1 MTCQEK
7 ILSEEYGELIFD
19 FTSDYAKRLQ
29 QENVCFTPVD
39 DRYNIFYVRQQ
50 EIEHY
55 QGSLYLYQY
64 LPKVYGLMA
73 EEFDPISLENAGIL
87 AAQRPPLSL
96 TGEGVVLAFIDT
108 GIRFADSVFRDESGQ
123 SRIIGLWDQTLQS
136 GTPPEG
142 FQYGSYYTKADI
154 DAALRTENP
163 YAEIPSY
170 DTNGHGTAMAGAA
183 AGSVVTSVRV
193 TGGTVPLDD
202 AGGNAVPP
210 AGDAAGSFYSSYRG
224 AAPRA
229 DIVVVKLREA
239 KRPLRSFYN
248 IPEDVPAYAE
258 TDIMLGIKFAESFA
272 ETFERPVVVCLGMGS
287 NSGNHGLGS
296 GLAQYLNSLAQ
307 KRSRAVVLTTGNE
320 GNAAHHFS
328 GYVPEGEESYETV
341 EIRVGEGEQGFLME
355 MWGKVPDTLFAS
367 IRTPGGEVV
376 PRFRLTAEGSQT
388 FSFIYERTRIIIDS
402 ILVEPNTGEELITFR
417 FDAPTPGVWNIRVYN
432 LGPDRSRQFHLWL
445 PITQFLRRETYFLRP
460 DPYTTLTDP
469 SMTFRAVTVSS
480 YNDANNSFYENSG
493 RGFLSNGLI
502 KPDVAAPGVNVSTPV
517 GKVTGGSMA
526 AALTAGGVA
535 QFMEWAVVRFN
546 SPSAGSQE
554 IKNYLIRGANR
565 NSSYTYPNREWGYG
579 GLDIDGTFT
588 MLSQIQR

>member
-19 FTSDYAKRLQ
+19 FTADYAKRLQ

-39 DRYNIFYVRQQ
+39 DRYNIFYVQQQ
-50 EIEHY
+50 EIERY

-73 EEFDPISLENAGIL
+73 EEFDPISLESAGIL

-154 DAALRTENP
+154 DAALRSENP

-170 DTNGHGTAMAGAA
+170 DTNGHGTAMAGVA
-183 AGSVVTSVRV
+183 AGSVVTSARV
-193 TGGTVPLDD
+193 TGGTVPLE
-202 AGGNAVPP
+202 
-210 AGDAAGSFYSSYRG
+210 DAAGNFYSSYRG
-224 AAPRA
+224 AAPHA

-239 KRPLRSFYN
+239 KRPLRNFYN

-272 ETFERPVVVCLGMGS
+272 ETFERPVVICLGMGS

-402 ILVEPNTGEELITFR
+402 ILVEPNTGEELIAFR

-445 PITQFLRRETYFLRP
+445 PITQFLRRETYFLQP

-469 SMTFRAVTVSS
+469 SMTLRAVTVSS

-546 SPSAGSQE
+546 SPSVGSQE

-579 GLDIDGTFT
+579 RLDIDGTFT

>member
-50 EIEHY
+50 EIERF

-73 EEFDPISLENAGIL
+73 EEFDPISLESAGIL

-142 FQYGSYYTKADI
+142 FQYGSYYTKADM
-154 DAALRTENP
+154 DTALRSENP

-183 AGSVVTSVRV
+183 AGSLSS
-193 TGGTVPLDD
+193 
-202 AGGNAVPP
+202 
-210 AGDAAGSFYSSYRG
+210 SFRG

-239 KRPLRSFYN
+239 KRPLRNFYN

-272 ETFERPVVVCLGMGS
+272 ETFERPVVICLGLGS

-296 GLAQYLNSLAQ
+296 ILAQYLNSLAQ
-307 KRSRAVVLTTGNE
+307 KRSRALVLTTGNE

-355 MWGKVPDTLFAS
+355 MWGKVPDVLFAS

-376 PRFRLTAEGSQT
+376 PRFRLTAEESQT

-502 KPDVAAPGVNVSTPV
+502 KPDVAAPGVNVSTPI

-526 AALTAGGVA
+526 AAIAAGGTA

-554 IKNYLIRGANR
+554 IKNYLIRGAKR

-579 GLDIDGTFT
+579 RLDIDGTFT

>member
-39 DRYNIFYVRQQ
+39 DRYNIFYIRQQ
-50 EIEHY
+50 EIERY

-73 EEFDPISLENAGIL
+73 EEFDPISLESAGIL
-87 AAQRPPLSL
+87 SAQRPPLSL
-96 TGEGVVLAFIDT
+96 TGKGVVLAFIDT

-154 DAALRTENP
+154 DAALRSENP

-170 DTNGHGTAMAGAA
+170 DTNGHGTAMAGVA
-183 AGSVVTSVRV
+183 AGSVISS
-193 TGGTVPLDD
+193 
-202 AGGNAVPP
+202 

-239 KRPLRSFYN
+239 KRPLRQFYG

-272 ETFERPVVVCLGMGS
+272 ETFERPVVICLGIGS

-296 GLAQYLNSLAQ
+296 ILAQYLTSLAQ

-355 MWGKVPDTLFAS
+355 MWGKVPDVLFAS
-367 IRTPGGEVV
+367 IRTPGGEAV

-445 PITQFLRRETYFLRP
+445 PITQFLRGETYFLRP

-469 SMTFRAVTVSS
+469 SMTFPAVTVSS
-480 YNDANNSFYENSG
+480 YNDANSSFYENSG

-517 GKVTGGSMA
+517 GKVTGGSMS

-546 SPSAGSQE
+546 SPAAGSQE

-579 GLDIDGTFT
+579 RLDIDGTFT

>member
-50 EIEHY
+50 EIERY

-210 AGDAAGSFYSSYRG
+210 VGDAAGSFYSSYRG

-239 KRPLRSFYN
+239 KRPLQNFYN

-258 TDIMLGIKFAESFA
+258 SDIMLGIKFAESFA
-272 ETFERPVVVCLGMGS
+272 ETFERPVVICLGIGS

>member
-19 FTSDYAKRLQ
+19 FTADYAKRLQ

-50 EIEHY
+50 EIERY

-73 EEFDPISLENAGIL
+73 EEFDPISLESAGIF

-108 GIRFADSVFRDESGQ
+108 GIRFTDSVFRDESGQ

-136 GTPPEG
+136 GTSPEG

-154 DAALRTENP
+154 DAALQTENP
-163 YAEIPSY
+163 YERLPSY
-170 DTNGHGTAMAGAA
+170 DTNGHGTAMAGVA
-183 AGSVVTSVRV
+183 AGSVISS
-193 TGGTVPLDD
+193 
-202 AGGNAVPP
+202 

-239 KRPLRSFYN
+239 KRPLRQFYG

-272 ETFERPVVVCLGMGS
+272 ETFERPVVICLGIGS

-296 GLAQYLNSLAQ
+296 ILAQYLTSLAQ

-355 MWGKVPDTLFAS
+355 MWGKVPDVLFAS
-367 IRTPGGEVV
+367 IRTPGGEAV

-445 PITQFLRRETYFLRP
+445 PITQFLRGETYFLRP

-469 SMTFRAVTVSS
+469 SMTFPAVTVSS
-480 YNDANNSFYENSG
+480 YNDANSSFYENSG

-517 GKVTGGSMA
+517 GKVTGGSMS

-546 SPSAGSQE
+546 SPAAGSQE

-579 GLDIDGTFT
+579 KLDIDGTFT

>member
-50 EIEHY
+50 EIERY

>member
-19 FTSDYAKRLQ
+19 FTADYAKRLQ

-50 EIEHY
+50 EIERY

-73 EEFDPISLENAGIL
+73 EEFDPISLESAGIL

-154 DAALRTENP
+154 DAALRSENP

-170 DTNGHGTAMAGAA
+170 DTNGHGTAMAGVA
-183 AGSVVTSVRV
+183 AGSVVTSARV
-193 TGGTVPLDD
+193 TGGTVPLEG

-210 AGDAAGSFYSSYRG
+210 VGDAAGSFYSSYRG

-239 KRPLRSFYN
+239 KRPLRNFYN

-258 TDIMLGIKFAESFA
+258 SDIMLGIKFAESFA
-272 ETFERPVVVCLGMGS
+272 ETFERPVVICLGIGS

-376 PRFRLTAEGSQT
+376 PRFRLTAEVSQT

>member
-50 EIEHY
+50 EIERY

-588 MLSQIQR
+588 ILSQIQR

>member
-50 EIEHY
+50 EIERY

-239 KRPLRSFYN
+239 KRPLRNFYN

-258 TDIMLGIKFAESFA
+258 SDIMLGIKFAESFA
-272 ETFERPVVVCLGMGS
+272 ETFERPVVICLGIGS

-376 PRFRLTAEGSQT
+376 PRFRLTAEVSQT

>member
-19 FTSDYAKRLQ
+19 FTADYAKRLQ

-50 EIEHY
+50 EIERY

-73 EEFDPISLENAGIL
+73 EEFDPISLESAGIL

-142 FQYGSYYTKADI
+142 LQYGSYYTKADI
-154 DAALRTENP
+154 DAALRSENP

-170 DTNGHGTAMAGAA
+170 DTNGHGTAMAGVA
-183 AGSVVTSVRV
+183 AGSVVTSARV
-193 TGGTVPLDD
+193 TGGTVPLEG

-210 AGDAAGSFYSSYRG
+210 VGDAAGSFYSSYRG

-239 KRPLRSFYN
+239 KRPLRNIYN

-258 TDIMLGIKFAESFA
+258 SDIMLGIKFAESFA
-272 ETFERPVVVCLGMGS
+272 ETFERPVVICLGIGS

-376 PRFRLTAEGSQT
+376 PRFRLTAEVSQT

>member
-50 EIEHY
+50 EIERY

-73 EEFDPISLENAGIL
+73 EEFDPISLESAGIL

-142 FQYGSYYTKADI
+142 FQYGSYYTKADV
-154 DAALRTENP
+154 DAALRSENP

-183 AGSVVTSVRV
+183 AGSFSS
-193 TGGTVPLDD
+193 
-202 AGGNAVPP
+202 
-210 AGDAAGSFYSSYRG
+210 SFRG

-239 KRPLRSFYN
+239 KRPLRNFYN

-272 ETFERPVVVCLGMGS
+272 ETFERPVVICLGIGS

-296 GLAQYLNSLAQ
+296 ILAQYLNSLAQ

-355 MWGKVPDTLFAS
+355 MWGKVPDVLFAS

-376 PRFRLTAEGSQT
+376 PRFRLTAEESQT

-432 LGPDRSRQFHLWL
+432 LGPDRSRQFHFWL

-517 GKVTGGSMA
+517 GEVTGGSMA

-579 GLDIDGTFT
+579 RLDIDGTFT

>member
-50 EIEHY
+50 EIERY

-210 AGDAAGSFYSSYRG
+210 AGDAVGSFYSSYRG

-417 FDAPTPGVWNIRVYN
+417 FDVPTPGVWNIRVYN

>member
-50 EIEHY
+50 EIERY

-73 EEFDPISLENAGIL
+73 EEFDPISLESAGIL

-108 GIRFADSVFRDESGQ
+108 GIRFADSVFRDESGH

>member
-19 FTSDYAKRLQ
+19 FTADYAKRLQ

-50 EIEHY
+50 EIERY

-64 LPKVYGLMA
+64 LTKVYGLMA
-73 EEFDPISLENAGIL
+73 EEFDPISLESAGIL

-154 DAALRTENP
+154 DAALRSENP

-170 DTNGHGTAMAGAA
+170 DTNGHGTAMAGVA
-183 AGSVVTSVRV
+183 AGSVVTSARV
-193 TGGTVPLDD
+193 TGGTVPLED

-210 AGDAAGSFYSSYRG
+210 VGDAAGSFYSSYRG

-239 KRPLRSFYN
+239 KRPLRNFYN

-272 ETFERPVVVCLGMGS
+272 ETFKRPVVICLGMGS

-296 GLAQYLNSLAQ
+296 DLAQYLNSLAQ

-517 GKVTGGSMA
+517 GKVTGGSVA

-565 NSSYTYPNREWGYG
+565 NSSNTYPNREWGYG
-579 GLDIDGTFT
+579 RLDIDGTFT

>member
-50 EIEHY
+50 EIERY

-73 EEFDPISLENAGIL
+73 EEFDPISLESAGIF

-154 DAALRTENP
+154 DAALRSENP

-170 DTNGHGTAMAGAA
+170 DTNGHGTAMAGVA
-183 AGSVVTSVRV
+183 AGSVVTSARV
-193 TGGTVPLDD
+193 TGGTVPLEG

-210 AGDAAGSFYSSYRG
+210 VGDAAGSFYSSYRG

-239 KRPLRSFYN
+239 KRPLRNFYN

-272 ETFERPVVVCLGMGS
+272 VVICLGMGS

-296 GLAQYLNSLAQ
+296 NLAQYLNSLAQ

-402 ILVEPNTGEELITFR
+402 ILVEPNTGEELIAFR

-469 SMTFRAVTVSS
+469 SMTLRAVTVSS

-502 KPDVAAPGVNVSTPV
+502 KPDVAAPGVNVFTPV

-554 IKNYLIRGANR
+554 IKNYLIRGANW
-565 NSSYTYPNREWGYG
+565 NSSNTYPNREWGYG
-579 GLDIDGTFT
+579 RLDIDGTFT

>member
-50 EIEHY
+50 EIERY

-154 DAALRTENP
+154 DAALRSENP

-183 AGSVVTSVRV
+183 AGSVVTSARV
-193 TGGTVPLDD
+193 TGGKVPLE
-202 AGGNAVPP
+202 
-210 AGDAAGSFYSSYRG
+210 DAAGNFYSSYRG

-239 KRPLRSFYN
+239 KRPLRDFYN

-258 TDIMLGIKFAESFA
+258 SDIMLGIKFAESFA

-287 NSGNHGLGS
+287 NSSNHGLGS

-367 IRTPGGEVV
+367 IRTPGGEEV

-588 MLSQIQR
+588 VLSQIQR

>member
-50 EIEHY
+50 EIERF

-73 EEFDPISLENAGIL
+73 EEFDPISLESAGIL

-142 FQYGSYYTKADI
+142 FQYGSYYKKADM
-154 DAALRTENP
+154 DTALRSENP

-183 AGSVVTSVRV
+183 AGSLSS
-193 TGGTVPLDD
+193 
-202 AGGNAVPP
+202 
-210 AGDAAGSFYSSYRG
+210 SFRG

-239 KRPLRSFYN
+239 KRPLRNFYN

-272 ETFERPVVVCLGMGS
+272 ETFERPVVICLGLGS

-296 GLAQYLNSLAQ
+296 ILAQYLNSLAQ

-355 MWGKVPDTLFAS
+355 MWGKVPDVLFAS

-376 PRFRLTAEGSQT
+376 PRFRLTAEESQT

-502 KPDVAAPGVNVSTPV
+502 KPDVAAPGVNVSTPI

-526 AALTAGGVA
+526 AAIAAGGTA

-554 IKNYLIRGANR
+554 IKNYLIRGAKR

-579 GLDIDGTFT
+579 RLDIDGTFT

>member
-19 FTSDYAKRLQ
+19 FTADYAKRLQ

-50 EIEHY
+50 EIERY

-73 EEFDPISLENAGIL
+73 EEFDPISLESAGIL

-154 DAALRTENP
+154 DAALRSENP

-170 DTNGHGTAMAGAA
+170 DTNGHGTAMAGVA
-183 AGSVVTSVRV
+183 AGSVVTSARV
-193 TGGTVPLDD
+193 TGGTVPLEG
-202 AGGNAVPP
+202 AG
-210 AGDAAGSFYSSYRG
+210 GSFYSSYRG

-239 KRPLRSFYN
+239 KRPLRNFYN

-272 ETFERPVVVCLGMGS
+272 ETFKRPVVICLGMGS

-296 GLAQYLNSLAQ
+296 DLAQYLNSLAQ

-579 GLDIDGTFT
+579 RLDIDGTFA

>member
-19 FTSDYAKRLQ
+19 FTADYAKRLQ

-50 EIEHY
+50 EIERY

-73 EEFDPISLENAGIL
+73 EEFDPISLESAGIL

-154 DAALRTENP
+154 DAALRSENP

-170 DTNGHGTAMAGAA
+170 DTNGHGTAMAGVA
-183 AGSVVTSVRV
+183 AGSVVTSARV
-193 TGGTVPLDD
+193 TGGTVPLEG

-210 AGDAAGSFYSSYRG
+210 VGDAAGSFYSSYRG

-239 KRPLRSFYN
+239 KRPLRNFYN

-258 TDIMLGIKFAESFA
+258 SDIMLGIKFAESFA
-272 ETFERPVVVCLGMGS
+272 ETFERPVVVCLGIGS

-402 ILVEPNTGEELITFR
+402 ILVEPNTGEELIAFR

-579 GLDIDGTFT
+579 RLDIDGTFT

>member
-50 EIEHY
+50 EIERY

-73 EEFDPISLENAGIL
+73 EEFDPISLESAGIF

-154 DAALRTENP
+154 DAALRSENP

-170 DTNGHGTAMAGAA
+170 DTNGHGTAMAGVA
-183 AGSVVTSVRV
+183 AGSVVTSARV
-193 TGGTVPLDD
+193 TGGTVPLEG

-210 AGDAAGSFYSSYRG
+210 VGDAAGSFYSSYRG

-239 KRPLRSFYN
+239 KRPLRNFYN

-258 TDIMLGIKFAESFA
+258 SDIMLGIKFAESFA
-272 ETFERPVVVCLGMGS
+272 ETFERPVVICLGMGS

-579 GLDIDGTFT
+579 RLDIDGTFT

>member
-19 FTSDYAKRLQ
+19 FTADYAKRLQ

-50 EIEHY
+50 EIERY

-73 EEFDPISLENAGIL
+73 EEFDPISLESAGIL

>member
-19 FTSDYAKRLQ
+19 FTADYAKRLQ

-50 EIEHY
+50 EIERY

-73 EEFDPISLENAGIL
+73 EEFDPISLESAGIL

-108 GIRFADSVFRDESGQ
+108 GIRFTDSVFRDESGQ

-136 GTPPEG
+136 GTSPEG

-154 DAALRTENP
+154 DAALQIENP
-163 YAEIPSY
+163 YERLPSY
-170 DTNGHGTAMAGAA
+170 DTNGHGTAMAGVA
-183 AGSVVTSVRV
+183 AGSVISS
-193 TGGTVPLDD
+193 
-202 AGGNAVPP
+202 

-239 KRPLRSFYN
+239 KRPLRQFYG

-272 ETFERPVVVCLGMGS
+272 ETFERPVVICLGIGS

-296 GLAQYLNSLAQ
+296 ILAQYLTSLAQ

-355 MWGKVPDTLFAS
+355 MWGKVPDVLFAS
-367 IRTPGGEVV
+367 IRTPGGEAV

-445 PITQFLRRETYFLRP
+445 PITQFLRGETYFLRP

-469 SMTFRAVTVSS
+469 SMTFPAVTVSS
-480 YNDANNSFYENSG
+480 YNDANSSFYENSG

-517 GKVTGGSMA
+517 GKVTGGSMS

-546 SPSAGSQE
+546 SPAAGSQE

-579 GLDIDGTFT
+579 RLDIDGTFT

>member
-29 QENVCFTPVD
+29 QEKVCFTPVD

-50 EIEHY
+50 EIERY

-73 EEFDPISLENAGIL
+73 EEFDPISLESAGIL

-142 FQYGSYYTKADI
+142 LQYGSYYTKADI
-154 DAALRTENP
+154 DAALRSENP

-183 AGSVVTSVRV
+183 AGSVVTSARV
-193 TGGTVPLDD
+193 TGGTVPLE
-202 AGGNAVPP
+202 
-210 AGDAAGSFYSSYRG
+210 DAAGNFYSSYRG
-224 AAPRA
+224 AAPHA

-239 KRPLRSFYN
+239 KRPLRNFYN

-272 ETFERPVVVCLGMGS
+272 ETFERPVVICLGMGS

-376 PRFRLTAEGSQT
+376 PRCRLTAEGSQT

-445 PITQFLRRETYFLRP
+445 PITQFLRRETYFLQP

-469 SMTFRAVTVSS
+469 SMTLRAVTVSS

-579 GLDIDGTFT
+579 RLDIDGTFT

>member
-50 EIEHY
+50 EIERY

-193 TGGTVPLDD
+193 TGGTVPLD
-202 AGGNAVPP
+202 
-210 AGDAAGSFYSSYRG
+210 DAAGSFYSSYRG

>member
-1 MTCQEK
+1 
-7 ILSEEYGELIFD
+7 
-19 FTSDYAKRLQ
+19 
-29 QENVCFTPVD
+29 
-39 DRYNIFYVRQQ
+39 
-50 EIEHY
+50 
-55 QGSLYLYQY
+55 
-64 LPKVYGLMA
+64 
-73 EEFDPISLENAGIL
+73 
-87 AAQRPPLSL
+87 
-96 TGEGVVLAFIDT
+96 
-108 GIRFADSVFRDESGQ
+108 
-123 SRIIGLWDQTLQS
+123 
-136 GTPPEG
+136 
-142 FQYGSYYTKADI
+142 
-154 DAALRTENP
+154 
-163 YAEIPSY
+163 
-170 DTNGHGTAMAGAA
+170 MAGA
-183 AGSVVTSVRV
+183 
-193 TGGTVPLDD
+193 
-202 AGGNAVPP
+202 
-210 AGDAAGSFYSSYRG
+210 AAGSFYSSYRG

-239 KRPLRSFYN
+239 KRPLRNFYN

-258 TDIMLGIKFAESFA
+258 SDIMLGIKFAESFA
-272 ETFERPVVVCLGMGS
+272 ETFERPVVICLGMGS

-376 PRFRLTAEGSQT
+376 PRFRLTAEVSQT

-588 MLSQIQR
+588 ILSQIQR

>member
-50 EIEHY
+50 EIERY

-193 TGGTVPLDD
+193 TGGTVPLD
-202 AGGNAVPP
+202 
-210 AGDAAGSFYSSYRG
+210 DAAGSFYSSYRG

-417 FDAPTPGVWNIRVYN
+417 FDVPTPGVWNIRVYN

>member
-29 QENVCFTPVD
+29 QDNVCFTPVD
-39 DRYNIFYVRQQ
+39 DQYNIFYVRQQ
-50 EIEHY
+50 EIERF

-73 EEFDPISLENAGIL
+73 EEFDPISLESAGIL

-108 GIRFADSVFRDESGQ
+108 GIRFTDSVFRDESGQ

-136 GTPPEG
+136 GTSPEG

-154 DAALRTENP
+154 DAALQTENP
-163 YAEIPSY
+163 YERLPSY
-170 DTNGHGTAMAGAA
+170 DTNGHGTAMAGVA
-183 AGSVVTSVRV
+183 AGSVISS
-193 TGGTVPLDD
+193 
-202 AGGNAVPP
+202 

-239 KRPLRSFYN
+239 KRPLRQFYG

-272 ETFERPVVVCLGMGS
+272 ETFERPVVICLGIGS

-296 GLAQYLNSLAQ
+296 ILAQYLTSLAQ

-355 MWGKVPDTLFAS
+355 MWGKVPDVLFAS
-367 IRTPGGEVV
+367 IRTPGGEAV

-445 PITQFLRRETYFLRP
+445 PITQFLRGETYFLRP

-469 SMTFRAVTVSS
+469 SMTFPAVTVSS
-480 YNDANNSFYENSG
+480 YNDANSSFYENSG

-517 GKVTGGSMA
+517 GKVTGGSMS

-546 SPSAGSQE
+546 SPAAGSQE

-565 NSSYTYPNREWGYG
+565 NSSNTYPNREWGYG
-579 GLDIDGTFT
+579 RLDIDGTFA

>member
-29 QENVCFTPVD
+29 QDNVCFTPVD
-39 DRYNIFYVRQQ
+39 DQYNIFYVRQQ
-50 EIEHY
+50 EIERF

-73 EEFDPISLENAGIL
+73 EKFDPISLESAGIL

-108 GIRFADSVFRDESGQ
+108 GIRFTDSVFRDESGQ

-136 GTPPEG
+136 GTSPEG

-154 DAALRTENP
+154 DAALQTENP
-163 YAEIPSY
+163 YERLPSY
-170 DTNGHGTAMAGAA
+170 DTNGHGTAMAGVA
-183 AGSVVTSVRV
+183 AGSVISS
-193 TGGTVPLDD
+193 
-202 AGGNAVPP
+202 

-239 KRPLRSFYN
+239 KRPLRQFYG

-272 ETFERPVVVCLGMGS
+272 ETFERPVVICLGIGS

-296 GLAQYLNSLAQ
+296 ILAQYLTSLAQ

-355 MWGKVPDTLFAS
+355 MWGKVPDVLFAS
-367 IRTPGGEVV
+367 IRTPGGEAV

-445 PITQFLRRETYFLRP
+445 PITQFLRGETYFLRP

-469 SMTFRAVTVSS
+469 SMTFPAVTVSS
-480 YNDANNSFYENSG
+480 YNDANSSFYENSG

-517 GKVTGGSMA
+517 GKVTGGSMS

-546 SPSAGSQE
+546 SPAAGSQE

-579 GLDIDGTFT
+579 RLDIDGTFT

>member
-50 EIEHY
+50 EIERY

-73 EEFDPISLENAGIL
+73 EEFDPISLESAGIL
-87 AAQRPPLSL
+87 SAQRPPLSL
-96 TGEGVVLAFIDT
+96 TGKGVVLAFIDT

-154 DAALRTENP
+154 DAALQTENP
-163 YAEIPSY
+163 YERLPSY
-170 DTNGHGTAMAGAA
+170 DTNGHGTAMAGVA
-183 AGSVVTSVRV
+183 AGSVISS
-193 TGGTVPLDD
+193 
-202 AGGNAVPP
+202 

-239 KRPLRSFYN
+239 KRPLRQFYG

-272 ETFERPVVVCLGMGS
+272 ETFERPVVICLGIGS

-296 GLAQYLNSLAQ
+296 ILAQYLTSLAQ

-355 MWGKVPDTLFAS
+355 MWGKVPDVLFAS
-367 IRTPGGEVV
+367 IRTPGGEAV

-445 PITQFLRRETYFLRP
+445 PITQFLRGETYFLRP

-469 SMTFRAVTVSS
+469 SMTFPAVTVSS
-480 YNDANNSFYENSG
+480 YNDANSSFYENSG

-517 GKVTGGSMA
+517 GKVTGGSMS

-546 SPSAGSQE
+546 SPAAGSQE

-579 GLDIDGTFT
+579 RLDIDGTFT

>member
-50 EIEHY
+50 EIERY

-154 DAALRTENP
+154 DAALRSENP

-183 AGSVVTSVRV
+183 AGSVVTSARV
-193 TGGTVPLDD
+193 TGGKVPLE
-202 AGGNAVPP
+202 
-210 AGDAAGSFYSSYRG
+210 DAAGNFYSSYRG

-239 KRPLRSFYN
+239 KRPLRNFYN

-258 TDIMLGIKFAESFA
+258 SDIMLGIKFAESFA
-272 ETFERPVVVCLGMGS
+272 ETFERPVVICLGIGS

-376 PRFRLTAEGSQT
+376 PRFRLTAEVSQT

>member
-50 EIEHY
+50 EIERF

-73 EEFDPISLENAGIL
+73 EEFDPISLESAGIL

-142 FQYGSYYTKADI
+142 FQYGSYYTKADM
-154 DAALRTENP
+154 DTALRSENP

-183 AGSVVTSVRV
+183 AGSVVS
-193 TGGTVPLDD
+193 D
-202 AGGNAVPP
+202 N
-210 AGDAAGSFYSSYRG
+210 YSSYRG

-272 ETFERPVVVCLGMGS
+272 ETFERPVVICLGLGS

-296 GLAQYLNSLAQ
+296 ILAQYLNSLAQ

-355 MWGKVPDTLFAS
+355 MWGKVPDVLFAS

-376 PRFRLTAEGSQT
+376 PRFRLTAEESQT

-502 KPDVAAPGVNVSTPV
+502 KPDVAAPGVNVSTPI

-526 AALTAGGVA
+526 AAIAAGGTA

-554 IKNYLIRGANR
+554 IKNYLIRGAKR

-579 GLDIDGTFT
+579 RLDIDGTFT

>member
-19 FTSDYAKRLQ
+19 FTADYAKRLQ

-50 EIEHY
+50 EIERY

-73 EEFDPISLENAGIL
+73 EEFDPISLESAGIL

-154 DAALRTENP
+154 DAALRSENP

-170 DTNGHGTAMAGAA
+170 DTNGHGTAMAGA
-183 AGSVVTSVRV
+183 
-193 TGGTVPLDD
+193 
-202 AGGNAVPP
+202 
-210 AGDAAGSFYSSYRG
+210 AAGSFYSSYRG

-239 KRPLRSFYN
+239 KRPLRNFYN

-258 TDIMLGIKFAESFA
+258 SDIMLGIKFAESFA
-272 ETFERPVVVCLGMGS
+272 ETFERPVVICLGMGS

-296 GLAQYLNSLAQ
+296 DLAQYLNSLAQ

-402 ILVEPNTGEELITFR
+402 ILVEPNTGEELIAFR

-579 GLDIDGTFT
+579 RLDIDGTFT

>member
-50 EIEHY
+50 EIERY

-73 EEFDPISLENAGIL
+73 EEFDPISLESAGIL

-108 GIRFADSVFRDESGQ
+108 GIRFTDSVFRDESGQ

-136 GTPPEG
+136 GTSPEG

-154 DAALRTENP
+154 DAALQIENP
-163 YAEIPSY
+163 YERLPSY
-170 DTNGHGTAMAGAA
+170 DTNGHGTAMAGVA
-183 AGSVVTSVRV
+183 AGSVISS
-193 TGGTVPLDD
+193 
-202 AGGNAVPP
+202 

-239 KRPLRSFYN
+239 KRPLRQFYG

-272 ETFERPVVVCLGMGS
+272 ETFERPVVICLGIGS

-296 GLAQYLNSLAQ
+296 ILAQYLTSLAQ

-355 MWGKVPDTLFAS
+355 MWGKVPDVLFAS
-367 IRTPGGEVV
+367 IRTPGGEAV

-445 PITQFLRRETYFLRP
+445 PITQFLRGETYFLRP

-469 SMTFRAVTVSS
+469 SMTFPAVTVSS
-480 YNDANNSFYENSG
+480 YNDANSSFYENSG

-517 GKVTGGSMA
+517 GKVTGGSMS

-546 SPSAGSQE
+546 SPAAGSQE

-579 GLDIDGTFT
+579 RLDIDGTFT

>member
-29 QENVCFTPVD
+29 QEKVCFTPVD

-50 EIEHY
+50 EIERY

-73 EEFDPISLENAGIL
+73 EEFDPISLESAGIL

-142 FQYGSYYTKADI
+142 LQYGSYYTKADI
-154 DAALRTENP
+154 DAALRSENP

-183 AGSVVTSVRV
+183 AGSVVTSARV
-193 TGGTVPLDD
+193 TGGTVPLE
-202 AGGNAVPP
+202 
-210 AGDAAGSFYSSYRG
+210 DAAGNFYSSYRG
-224 AAPRA
+224 AAPQA

-239 KRPLRSFYN
+239 KRPLRNFYN

-258 TDIMLGIKFAESFA
+258 SDIMLGIKFAESFA
-272 ETFERPVVVCLGMGS
+272 ETFERPVVICLGMGS
-287 NSGNHGLGS
+287 NFGNHGLGS
-296 GLAQYLNSLAQ
+296 DLAQYLNSLAQ

-517 GKVTGGSMA
+517 G
-526 AALTAGGVA
+526 
-535 QFMEWAVVRFN
+535 R
-546 SPSAGSQE
+546 
-554 IKNYLIRGANR
+554 
-565 NSSYTYPNREWGYG
+565 
-579 GLDIDGTFT
+579 
-588 MLSQIQR
+588 

>member
-50 EIEHY
+50 EIERF

-73 EEFDPISLENAGIL
+73 EEFDPISLESAGIL

-142 FQYGSYYTKADI
+142 FQYGSYYKKADM
-154 DAALRTENP
+154 DTALRSENP

-183 AGSVVTSVRV
+183 AGSVVS
-193 TGGTVPLDD
+193 D
-202 AGGNAVPP
+202 N
-210 AGDAAGSFYSSYRG
+210 YSSYRG

-272 ETFERPVVVCLGMGS
+272 ETFERPVVICLGLGS

-296 GLAQYLNSLAQ
+296 ILAQYLNSLAQ

-355 MWGKVPDTLFAS
+355 MWGKVPDVLFAS

-376 PRFRLTAEGSQT
+376 PRFRLTAEESQT

-502 KPDVAAPGVNVSTPV
+502 KPDVAAPGVNVSTPI

-526 AALTAGGVA
+526 AAIAAGGTA

-554 IKNYLIRGANR
+554 IKNYLIRGAKR

-579 GLDIDGTFT
+579 RLDIDGTFT

>member
-50 EIEHY
+50 EIERY

-73 EEFDPISLENAGIL
+73 EEFDPISLESAGIL
-87 AAQRPPLSL
+87 SAQRPPLSL
-96 TGEGVVLAFIDT
+96 TGKGVVLAFIDT

-154 DAALRTENP
+154 DAALRSENP

-170 DTNGHGTAMAGAA
+170 DTNGHGTAMAGVA
-183 AGSVVTSVRV
+183 AGSVISS
-193 TGGTVPLDD
+193 
-202 AGGNAVPP
+202 

-239 KRPLRSFYN
+239 KRPLRQFYG

-272 ETFERPVVVCLGMGS
+272 ETFERPVVICLGIGS

-296 GLAQYLNSLAQ
+296 ILAQYLTSLAQ

-355 MWGKVPDTLFAS
+355 MWGKVPDVLFAS
-367 IRTPGGEVV
+367 IRTPGGEAV

-445 PITQFLRRETYFLRP
+445 PITQFLRGETYFLRP

-469 SMTFRAVTVSS
+469 SMTFPAVTVSS
-480 YNDANNSFYENSG
+480 YNDANSSFYENSG

-517 GKVTGGSMA
+517 GKVTGGSMS

-546 SPSAGSQE
+546 SPAAGSQE

-579 GLDIDGTFT
+579 RLDIDGTFT

>member
-19 FTSDYAKRLQ
+19 FTADYAKRLQ

-50 EIEHY
+50 EIERY

-73 EEFDPISLENAGIL
+73 EEFDPISLESAGIF

-108 GIRFADSVFRDESGQ
+108 GIRFTDSVFRDESGQ

-136 GTPPEG
+136 GTSPEG

-154 DAALRTENP
+154 DAALQTENP
-163 YAEIPSY
+163 YERLPSY
-170 DTNGHGTAMAGAA
+170 DTNGHGTAMAGVA
-183 AGSVVTSVRV
+183 AGSVISS
-193 TGGTVPLDD
+193 
-202 AGGNAVPP
+202 

-239 KRPLRSFYN
+239 KRPLRQFYG

-272 ETFERPVVVCLGMGS
+272 ETFERPVVICLGIGS

-296 GLAQYLNSLAQ
+296 ILAQYLTSLAQ

-355 MWGKVPDTLFAS
+355 MWGKVPDVLFAS
-367 IRTPGGEVV
+367 IRTPGGEAV

-445 PITQFLRRETYFLRP
+445 PITQFLRGETYFLRP

-469 SMTFRAVTVSS
+469 SMTFPAVTVSS
-480 YNDANNSFYENSG
+480 YNDANSSFYENSG

-517 GKVTGGSMA
+517 GKVTGGSMS

-546 SPSAGSQE
+546 SPAAGSQE

-565 NSSYTYPNREWGYG
+565 NSSYTYPNRKWGYG
-579 GLDIDGTFT
+579 KLDIDGTFT